1 MFPEVRE
8 KGGHNMTELLY
19 FILGIAFAEIALPV
33 VESFISFICMK
44 FELSKGKIQLQMMK
58 IQQEIDND
66 EVERAP
72 AIGFDTGC
80 CICREDEEE
89 EPEEEE
95 E

>member
-1 MFPEVRE
+1 
-8 KGGHNMTELLY
+8 MTELLY

-80 CICREDEEE
+80 YICKEDDEEE

>member
-1 MFPEVRE
+1 MT
-8 KGGHNMTELLY
+8 TELLY

-33 VESFISFICMK
+33 IESFISFICMK
-44 FELSKGKIQLQMMK
+44 FELSKGKIQLQMVK
-58 IQQEIDND
+58 IQQKIDND

-72 AIGFDTGC
+72 AIGFDTSC
-80 CICREDEEE
+80 YICNDDEEE